1 MDNEEVSTLI
11 QEWKTQMSNYVKAAE
26 KISTQLINIIAKSD
40 ESIYEEIVPDLG
52 LLIHLSI

>member
-1 MDNEEVSTLI
+1 MNKEEVCTLI

-26 KISTQLINIIAKSD
+26 KISTQLINIIANSD

-52 LLIHLSI
+52 L